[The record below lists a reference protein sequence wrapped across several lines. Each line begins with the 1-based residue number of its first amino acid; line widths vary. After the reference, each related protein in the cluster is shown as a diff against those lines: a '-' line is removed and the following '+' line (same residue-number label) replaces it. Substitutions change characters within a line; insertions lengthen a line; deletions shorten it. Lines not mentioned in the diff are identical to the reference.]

1 MATWDEVREK
11 KWSAMTSDEQAE
23 YLALAPEVRAELD
36 AAELVYEARS
46 AAGLTQ
52 ADLAARMG
60 IRQGCVSVLERGE
73 WVPTVSTLARVVE
86 ATGKRLQLT
95 LL

>member
-1 MATWDEVREK
+1 MLSLKLHDPNSSRGY
-11 KWSAMTSDEQAE
+11 SC
-23 YLALAPEVRAELD
+23 
-36 AAELVYEARS
+36 EARS
-46 AAGLTQ
+46 EAGLTQ